1 MGGFRAKL
9 GLKFMACS
17 FVLKTLQINISG
29 VQCRYITNQKGNFG
43 SVYMRYHISSSLILF
58 AILLP
63 FANAQ
68 TWTYQGNS
76 SCFHYGSNVQCFE
89 NGTIQQYATSQ
100 EQFDAVFKNGQETG
114 QGIGVLIQAWIA
126 HRHHLELE
134 RKDIREQI
142 IGYHH
147 ATYDL
152 NDEICG
158 YLNTEISA
166 LNRLVH
172 LDPSHRS
179 LYEDAQKS
187 SGTLAT
193 HLGQMR
199 PLFEKSDPGIL
210 AAKDMKYLRSNRDQ
224 AEKLY
229 NQALDGSKKI
239 YVFSE
244 FISAYAGSL
253 ESSQN
258 ASQSPDQV
266 NRSAPVE
273 AELPNLRVLAESGNA
288 DAQATLGKMY
298 RDGSGVPQDIVI
310 AAKWFHSAANLGQKE
325 SQLVIGELFE
335 AGRGVTQDY
344 VQAHM
349 WYNLAAAAG
358 VSGAEDRRNA
368 LATKMTPEQLSEA
381 QKLASQWRP
390 NTGIK

>member
-1 MGGFRAKL
+1 M
-9 GLKFMACS
+9 
-17 FVLKTLQINISG
+17 
-29 VQCRYITNQKGNFG
+29 FG
-43 SVYMRYHISSSLILF
+43 SNAMRHCTLSLFLLF
-58 AILLP
+58 ALLSP
-63 FANAQ
+63 FATAQ

-89 NGTIQQYATSQ
+89 NGTIQRYATSQ
-100 EQFDAVFKNGQETG
+100 EQIDAALKNGQEAG
-114 QGIGVLIQAWIA
+114 QGIGVMIQAWIA
-126 HRHHLELE
+126 HRRHLELE
-134 RKDIREQI
+134 RKDIHEQI
-142 IGYHH
+142 IEYHH
-147 ATYDL
+147 AACEL
-152 NDEICG
+152 SDEISG
-158 YLNTEISA
+158 YLNTENSA
-166 LNRLVH
+166 LAKLVH
-172 LDPSHRS
+172 LDPSHRL

-199 PLFEKSDPGIL
+199 PMFEKGDPVIL
-210 AAKDMKYLRSNRDQ
+210 AAKDMKYLRNNRDLAQ
-224 AEKLY
+224 NIY
-229 NQALDGSKKI
+229 NQTLDASKKM

-288 DAQATLGKMY
+288 DAQATLAKMY
-298 RDGSGVPQDIVI
+298 QDGSGVPQDIVI
-310 AAKWFHSAANLGQKE
+310 AAKWFQSAANLGQKE

-335 AGRGVTQDY
+335 EGRGVTQDY

-349 WYNLAAAAG
+349 WYNLASAAG

-368 LATKMTPEQLSEA
+368 LASKMTPEQLSEA

-390 NTGIK
+390 AADHK